1 MSIDIREAKQLNQK
15 KKSDLLDEILGRLD
29 VIEGKVDNLASEKR
43 SKIDE
48 TIRDV
53 KSSVYKIEDNIYTSA
68 DKHMKQILLRVF
80 QISGAIILCAGSHCN
95 DLVDNIALS
104 SIIFIRKGWLYE
116 ENSSSK
122 LLSYL

>member
-1 MSIDIREAKQLNQK
+1 MSIDIKEAKELNHK
-15 KKSDLLDEILGRLD
+15 RKSDTLDEILRRLD

-80 QISGAIILCAGSHCN
+80 QISGAIILCAPAVIVMIWWIIS
-95 DLVDNIALS
+95 LLAAL
-104 SIIFIRKGWLYE
+104 FV
-116 ENSSSK
+116 
-122 LLSYL
+122 

>member
-1 MSIDIREAKQLNQK
+1 MSIDIRETKDLNHK
-15 KKSDLLDEILGRLD
+15 RKSDTLDEILKRLD

-68 DKHMKQILLRVF
+68 DKHMKKILLRVF
-80 QISGAIILCAGSHCN
+80 QISGAIIVCAPAVIVT
-95 DLVDNIALS
+95 L
-104 SIIFIRKGWLYE
+104 WW
-116 ENSSSK
+116 
-122 LLSYL
+122 LLSLIGIFV

>member
-1 MSIDIREAKQLNQK
+1 MSIDIRETKELNHK
-15 KKSDLLDEILGRLD
+15 RKSDMIDEILIRLE

-80 QISGAIILCAGSHCN
+80 QISGAIILCAPAAIIMIWWIVS
-95 DLVDNIALS
+95 LIAAL
-104 SIIFIRKGWLYE
+104 FE
-116 ENSSSK
+116 
-122 LLSYL
+122 

>member
-1 MSIDIREAKQLNQK
+1 MSIDIRETKDLNHK
-15 KKSDLLDEILGRLD
+15 RKSDTLDEILKRLD

-80 QISGAIILCAGSHCN
+80 QISGAIILCAPAVIVT
-95 DLVDNIALS
+95 L
-104 SIIFIRKGWLYE
+104 WW
-116 ENSSSK
+116 
-122 LLSYL
+122 LLSFV

>member
-1 MSIDIREAKQLNQK
+1 MSIDIRESKQLNQK
-15 KKSDLLDEILGRLD
+15 KKSDTLDEILGRLA

-68 DKHMKQILLRVF
+68 DKHMKKISLRVF
-80 QISGAIILCAGSHCN
+80 QISGAIILCAPAVIVT
-95 DLVDNIALS
+95 L
-104 SIIFIRKGWLYE
+104 WW
-116 ENSSSK
+116 
-122 LLSYL
+122 LLSFV